1 MLQLEAKVPLK
12 GFSLKKFLKLFKR
25 LKKYYIFPRV
35 YREANTR
42 VCVCVCV
49 CACARAR
56 EQSILQKEDTV
67 EKKRNKKERE
77 GEHSLMEVLHA
88 RRLALSEAPP
98 EARDAH
104 TGVAYLG
111 GLSTLVSCC

>member
-1 MLQLEAKVPLK
+1 MSIARQIL
-12 GFSLKKFLKLFKR
+12 
-25 LKKYYIFPRV
+25 V
-35 YREANTR
+35 Y
-42 VCVCVCV
+42 VCV
-49 CACARAR
+49 CARAR
-56 EQSILQKEDTV
+56 TSKASYKKEDTV

>member
-1 MLQLEAKVPLK
+1 MPLK
-12 GFSLKKFLKLFKR
+12 GFSLRNFRNCLSA
-25 LKKYYIFPRV
+25 LKKYYISPVSIARQMFV
-35 YREANTR
+35 DVCVS
-42 VCVCVCV
+42 VCVCV
-49 CACARAR
+49 RA
-56 EQSILQKEDTV
+56 QKASYKKKTLF
-67 EKKRNKKERE
+67 EKKRSKKERR

-98 EARDAH
+98 EAGDAH

>member
-25 LKKYYIFPRV
+25 FKKYYIFPRV

-42 VCVCVCV
+42 VCVCVC
-49 CACARAR
+49 ARAH

>member
-1 MLQLEAKVPLK
+1 MPLK

-25 LKKYYIFPRV
+25 FKKYYIFPRV

-42 VCVCVCV
+42 VCVCVC
-49 CACARAR
+49 ARAR
-56 EQSILQKEDTV
+56 APDKRKIQKEDTV